1 MDNEDEFGF
10 IKANDAYHHVAEVI
24 ENYYNT
30 TREVMPWKEA
40 AQMVEDYYEAEAE
53 KYLAIPKLE
62 QRLKERYAP
71 AKTEPE
77 ARQAQ
82 EEETKVSSDTP
93 TKTLTN
99 TQAQRAPGDKFKLS
113 SREQSI
119 NEIASRYKFFK

>member
-30 TREVMPWKEA
+30 TKEVMPWKEA

-62 QRLKERYAP
+62 QRLKSVTLQRRQSP
-71 AKTEPE
+71 WLGKQKRKQWLLKT
-77 ARQAQ
+77 A
-82 EEETKVSSDTP
+82 V
-93 TKTLTN
+93 KTLTN
-99 TQAQRAPGDKFKLS
+99 SQAQRAPGNKPKKLLS
-113 SREQSI
+113 SSL
-119 NEIASRYKFFK
+119 